1 MDYNENGQIYRFI
14 ENREKN
20 PDQICGEIFQKTD
33 VLPTQCYLV
42 NDGKDVFI
50 KFPSDVVIDHWTTTE
65 NIKILKEMG
74 LTPKLSSNQIDM
86 NTIYINSAPREI
98 FNLEP
103 EELIKKINE
112 DNPNIYVTS
121 LFVPPPKYNTQNL
134 GSLKLTLP
142 SRLMVNSILYFGLK
156 LLERRVMP
164 EDIQQG
170 NYLTIEQCSFCQGF
184 HKRSSCHKTRPTC
197 PHCGGHHQRF
207 ECKNRNKTPWC
218 SNCSLNHKA
227 TSNLCEMRKAHMTR
241 DPIDDMNHLILRH
254 PYRTDLNLNR
264 KGTPKETMIQAPAP
278 TTNPWT
284 RNENPDPITR
294 TEGQNGTLNVLNNMT
309 PLTTYYDCLRMS
321 LLFEDWYGSFLMLQ
335 PLLGLP
341 KWEMPL
347 LLRQNMKGPKEM
359 HPRNVREEA
368 Q

>member
-1 MDYNENGQIYRFI
+1 MDYNENGQIYRII